1 MKNKSTRT
9 IVLTKPSEADIRA
22 YAYHLYQQSGYVPGR
37 DLGNWLEATACLR
50 ANIPSHRSGLR
61 LHDHFRSHE
70 EAGPASQMGKSSVL

>member
-9 IVLTKPSEADIRA
+9 IVLTNPSEADIRA
-22 YAYHLYQQSGYVPGR
+22 YAYHLYQQGGCVPGH

-61 LHDHFRSHE
+61 LHDHFRGQE
-70 EAGPASQMGKSSVL
+70 GAGQATRRGKSTAL